1 MPFVKGFDPKR
12 NYKGPPTLEERE
24 AKERDKA
31 LPKSRLRKVRTSLD
45 KHVADAIL
53 EAATIMK
60 TALKEETKLK
70 AAVFIVDQFIK
81 VNNTIIEEERK
92 AAQDLGL
99 EPKSDE
105 ELLKEEESLGAV
117 FSLNLVSSKDEEQ
130 ED

>member
-1 MPFVKGFDPKR
+1 
-12 NYKGPPTLEERE
+12 
-24 AKERDKA
+24 
-31 LPKSRLRKVRTSLD
+31 
-45 KHVADAIL
+45 
-53 EAATIMK
+53 MK

-130 ED
+130 DE